1 MQVLCRIFFFII
13 EVHFGPLS
21 TSKEHAPLI
30 SRVRD
35 VASLR
40 LTDLRNTV
48 GFNLAG
54 LRYHRTKLEEKERA
68 VELVEAVGAFKKKR
82 SKKKKKEKA
91 LQTAIMAL

>member
-1 MQVLCRIFFFII
+1 M
-13 EVHFGPLS
+13 S
-21 TSKEHAPLI
+21 TSKEHAPLVG
-30 SRVRD
+30 RVREI
-35 VASLR
+35 ASQR
-40 LTDLRNTV
+40 LTELRNTI

-54 LRYHRTKLEEKERA
+54 MRYHRTKLEERERA